1 MFVLFSSLAGRG
13 TTEVDAAAVDAS
25 IASLRIASLP
35 YDDNSHGDVRGLLV
49 EALEMAAEFL
59 RDDPTVPAAEGNAT
73 EPDPAALSEEAAA
86 ALPRKHCAFSGCR
99 ATFAP
104 DGKLSAGEQLCQ
116 HLQRD
121 PSHRAVLEA
130 VIKRMP
136 LCPESDDVKFFS
148 AYCEVIAT
156 KTRRGAP
163 LDTYSIDRRAV
174 QKYHEACGD
183 DQVYSLICISC
194 ARRYPH
200 VQSFGQKMRYRGA
213 EL

>member
-1 MFVLFSSLAGRG
+1 MFVLFSSLVGRG

-25 IASLRIASLP
+25 VASDDFYRIASLP
-35 YDDNSHGDVRGLLV
+35 YDDNSHGDVRGL
-49 EALEMAAEFL
+49 L

-183 DQVYSLICISC
+183 DQVYLLICISC
-194 ARRYPH
+194 ARR
-200 VQSFGQKMRYRGA
+200 
-213 EL
+213 